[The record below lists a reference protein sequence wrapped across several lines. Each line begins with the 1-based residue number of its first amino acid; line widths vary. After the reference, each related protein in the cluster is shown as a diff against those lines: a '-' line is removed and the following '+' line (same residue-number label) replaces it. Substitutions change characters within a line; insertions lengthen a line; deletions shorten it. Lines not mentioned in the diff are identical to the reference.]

1 MPPKQKATTTKGRK
15 KKDEPPNE
23 PLRSSQVDQLE
34 SDGAQEAPTKP
45 VRPSKYTVKMVTA
58 PRAPPKAATS
68 TTSKRK
74 RSPTPPDKDDKIGK
88 HGLERFRCPV
98 KGDGTPSSDVMNQ
111 SELPLK
117 RRRPPKE
124 LATEKA
130 SVTEVRR
137 HNIDD
142 EEEEDEVQIPEK
154 KRQKQEKTKAKGK
167 ERKETREPE
176 PIFFLGEIDE
186 DGNPIESPGSDHH
199 PSSTCS
205 QERRR
210 NSTASASP
218 APRKPSRSPNRSPLR
233 PVSPSKQTA
242 YSVSSSSHPIRKVGM
257 ISPFRPPLRS
267 STVTAPQQ
275 KETASSPFRPAR
287 TTSPPQQNQESLPL
301 SSSSPSNVLPSQ
313 MAKKIKSSHEM
324 NPDHPS
330 PGRSAGS
337 DAAVPPEA
345 DGDLTLVG
353 LDEGEEGGEET
364 ILPKRKS
371 GLSVSD
377 QLQLEETLK
386 SLNEVAGF
394 DYADYDDLSIDG
406 DEAVVNEESG
416 KPVQT
421 EEEDRILFS
430 RS

>member
-15 KKDEPPNE
+15 KKDQTPNE
-23 PLRSSQVDQLE
+23 PLGSSQVDQLE

-45 VRPSKYTVKMVTA
+45 VRPPTYTVKMVTA
-58 PRAPPKAATS
+58 SRAPPKASTS
-68 TTSKRK
+68 TSSKRK

-98 KGDGTPSSDVMNQ
+98 KGDGTPSSEVMNQ

-117 RRRPPKE
+117 RIRPSKE

-137 HNIDD
+137 HNLH
-142 EEEEDEVQIPEK
+142 EEEEDEVPIPEK

-167 ERKETREPE
+167 ERKKLLEPE

-186 DGNPIESPGSDHH
+186 DGNPIESPASDHH
-199 PSSTCS
+199 PPSTCS
-205 QERRR
+205 QEQRR
-210 NSTASASP
+210 NSTASTSP
-218 APRKPSRSPNRSPLR
+218 SPRKLSRSPDRSPLR
-233 PVSPSKQTA
+233 PVSPSKRTA
-242 YSVSSSSHPIRKVGM
+242 SSASFSSHRIRKVGM

-287 TTSPPQQNQESLPL
+287 TTSPRQPNHESLPL

-313 MAKKIKSSHEM
+313 MAKRIKSSHEM

-330 PGRSAGS
+330 PGRSAGL

-353 LDEGEEGGEET
+353 LHEGEEGEEEAEEAFRFEGET
-364 ILPKRKS
+364 GRS
-371 GLSVSD
+371 GYRFGERESFRG
-377 QLQLEETLK
+377 EG
-386 SLNEVAGF
+386 EV
-394 DYADYDDLSIDG
+394 
-406 DEAVVNEESG
+406 EAVEL
-416 KPVQT
+416 
-421 EEEDRILFS
+421 RR